1 MRHFDLEMN
10 DLKKRLVDMAEI
22 VQEMIKISVDMI
34 VKRDINLA
42 KEVFNRERE
51 TNLTEIVVDDTC
63 LKLIALNQ
71 PVGTDLR
78 FITSAMKINSDLER
92 MGDEAVNICE
102 IGENLLKYPDLK
114 PLIDIPKMATAVISM
129 VRDSICAFN
138 TSDADLADM
147 VLSKD
152 DDVDELK
159 RTIIKDLLEFMTN
172 TSDKT
177 MLIRAMDLMFIAKN
191 LERLGDHATNIAEDV
206 IFMVHGKKYS
216 KFLTFKYYIMIQ
228 MKIKII
234 FIF

>member
-51 TNLTEIVVDDTC
+51 TNLTEIVVDDIC

-102 IGENLLKYPDLK
+102 IGDNLLKYPDLK
-114 PLIDIPKMATAVISM
+114 PLIDIPKMSNAIISM

-138 TSDADLADM
+138 TSDADLADI

-206 IFMVHGKKYS
+206 IFMVHGKDIRHLKS
-216 KFLTFKYYIMIQ
+216 I
-228 MKIKII
+228 
-234 FIF
+234 

>member
-1 MRHFDLEMN
+1 MRHFDIEMN
-10 DLKKRLVDMAEI
+10 NLKKRLLGMAEI
-22 VQEMIKISVDMI
+22 VQEMIKFSVDMI
-34 VKRDINLA
+34 VKRDINLSQ
-42 KEVFNRERE
+42 EVFNRERE

-71 PVGTDLR
+71 PVGADLR
-78 FITSAMKINSDLER
+78 FITSAMRINSDLER

-114 PLIDIPKMATAVISM
+114 PLIDIPKMAKIVVAMVI
-129 VRDSICAFN
+129 DSICAFN
-138 TSDADLADM
+138 TSDAELADT

-152 DDVDELK
+152 DEVDELK
-159 RTIIKDLLEFMTN
+159 RTIIKDLLEFMTD

-206 IFMVHGKKYS
+206 IFMVHGKDIRH
-216 KFLTFKYYIMIQ
+216 LTSF
-228 MKIKII
+228 
-234 FIF
+234 

>member
-51 TNLTEIVVDDTC
+51 TNLTEIVVDDIC

-102 IGENLLKYPDLK
+102 IGDNLLKYPDLK
-114 PLIDIPKMATAVISM
+114 PLIDIPKMSNAIISM
-129 VRDSICAFN
+129 VRDSIYAFN
-138 TSDADLADM
+138 TSDADLADT

-159 RTIIKDLLEFMTN
+159 RTSIKDLLEFMTN

-206 IFMVHGKKYS
+206 IFMVHGKDIRHLKS
-216 KFLTFKYYIMIQ
+216 I
-228 MKIKII
+228 
-234 FIF
+234 

>member
-1 MRHFDLEMN
+1 MRHFDIEMN
-10 DLKKRLVDMAEI
+10 NLKKKLLDMAEI
-22 VQEMIKISVDMI
+22 VQEMINFSVDMI
-34 VKRDINLA
+34 VKRDINLSQ
-42 KEVFNRERE
+42 EVFNRERE

-71 PVGTDLR
+71 PVGADLR
-78 FITSAMKINSDLER
+78 FITSAMRINSDLER

-114 PLIDIPKMATAVISM
+114 PLIDIPKMAKTVVAM
-129 VRDSICAFN
+129 VMDSICAFN
-138 TSDADLADM
+138 TSDAELADT

-152 DDVDELK
+152 DEVDELK
-159 RTIIKDLLEFMTN
+159 RTIIKDLLEFMTD

-206 IFMVHGKKYS
+206 IFMVHGKDIRHLRS
-216 KFLTFKYYIMIQ
+216 F
-228 MKIKII
+228 
-234 FIF
+234 

>member
-10 DLKKRLVDMAEI
+10 DLKKRLVDMAVI
-22 VQEMIKISVDMI
+22 VQEMIQISVDMI
-34 VKRDINLA
+34 VKRDINLSQ
-42 KEVFNRERE
+42 EVFNRERE

-71 PVGTDLR
+71 PVGADLR
-78 FITSAMKINSDLER
+78 FITSAMRINSDLER

-114 PLIDIPKMATAVISM
+114 PLIDIPKMAKTVVAMVI
-129 VRDSICAFN
+129 DSICAFN
-138 TSDADLADM
+138 TSDAELADT

-152 DDVDELK
+152 DEVDELK
-159 RTIIKDLLEFMTN
+159 ITIIKDLLEFMTD

-206 IFMVHGKKYS
+206 IFMVHGKDIRHLRS
-216 KFLTFKYYIMIQ
+216 F
-228 MKIKII
+228 
-234 FIF
+234 